1 MPDVAVLRH
10 GIRAGNDDG
19 LFGQCLSYVCSRRLP
34 RRGASLQSW
43 AASFFSPAKR
53 VFLVRDIAGE
63 DRVPPGIKSRTE
75 NALQCRMYLGQKA
88 GIRLLAC
95 VVCAARSSS
104 KPQSWRVRRFARQP
118 VSACV
123 AREAGTGSFGNDGS
137 VTSISFSFT
146 GGKSAM
152 RRMASPGRYPTRTPS
167 SGQRRQVTHRW

>member
-1 MPDVAVLRH
+1 MAVYGS

-19 LFGQCLSYVCSRRLP
+19 LFGQCLSLSAARRLP

-43 AASFFSPAKR
+43 AASSSHPAKR

-63 DRVPPGIKSRTE
+63 DRVRRVIKSRTE
-75 NALQCRMYLGQKA
+75 NALQCRMYLGRRPR
-88 GIRLLAC
+88 IRLLAC

-104 KPQSWRVRRFARQP
+104 KRRAWRVRRFARQP

-123 AREAGTGSFGNDGS
+123 ARRQGTGSFGNDGS
-137 VTSISFSFT
+137 VTSISFSSPAC
-146 GGKSAM
+146 KSAM
-152 RRMASPGRYPTRTPS
+152 RRMASPGRYPTRLLL